1 MADSIM
7 LNISLGDAEKRMNSE
22 VTILANDTKLFIL
35 VESWLYRILGKP
47 YKYEWLVIYTELHLQ
62 FQ

>member
-35 VESWLYRILGKP
+35 VES
-47 YKYEWLVIYTELHLQ
+47 
-62 FQ
+62 